1 MSTPPETLPQLVTRL
16 RTAKWP
22 SRREAD
28 RATGIPYATWQN
40 IEVRGT
46 IPTIATL
53 TRIAEALEVPERLIL
68 NAARVSEAA
77 RAQAKSAPSVE
88 EAKPIVSRRR
98 STRDRRRGSGS
109 TDRHPDSR

>member
-1 MSTPPETLPQLVTRL
+1 MPTAETLPQLVTRL
-16 RTAKWP
+16 REAKWP

-46 IPTIATL
+46 IPTLATL
-53 TRIAEALEVPERLIL
+53 TRIAEALDVPEQLVL

-77 RAQAKSAPSVE
+77 RAQAKSAPPVE

-98 STRDRRRGSGS
+98 STRDRRQGNESTGRRPGSG
-109 TDRHPDSR
+109 